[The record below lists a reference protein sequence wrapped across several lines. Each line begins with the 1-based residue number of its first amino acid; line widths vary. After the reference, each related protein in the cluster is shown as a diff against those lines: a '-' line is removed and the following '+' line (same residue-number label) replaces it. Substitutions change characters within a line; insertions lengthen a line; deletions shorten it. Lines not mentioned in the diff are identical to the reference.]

1 MKTILKD
8 NFYEFIERLLENYK
22 VIAPVKKE
30 KGVLFSFVSDPNDI
44 DLIYRGHTLLSP
56 KRFFLPEKE
65 VLFTYEKNGNGVTIY
80 DKCEEV
86 EASKRVLVGIHPCD
100 IQGLIYL
107 DKVFIKD
114 FNDPYYIARRKNTLI
129 IGLTCREPA
138 DYCFCSYTGSGPMI
152 RDGFDL
158 MLTDLGDL
166 YLVEIGSEEGERLIK
181 FNLDLFEEASEDHIK
196 ERDRILKEVDAKIR
210 RYKMASIDGIYDL
223 MVEKFNDPLWD
234 MYGEKCLSCGKCNYV
249 CPTCRCFDIYEE
261 PDYSLRSGKRVRVWD
276 SCHFLSFTRVAGG
289 KVFREERRSRI
300 KQRVFHKYF
309 YSIDEIGSISCV
321 GCGRCIEVCPARIDI
336 REIFNK
342 VMNR

>member
-1 MKTILKD
+1 
-8 NFYEFIERLLENYK
+8 
-22 VIAPVKKE
+22 
-30 KGVLFSFVSDPNDI
+30 
-44 DLIYRGHTLLSP
+44 
-56 KRFFLPEKE
+56 
-65 VLFTYEKNGNGVTIY
+65 
-80 DKCEEV
+80 
-86 EASKRVLVGIHPCD
+86 
-100 IQGLIYL
+100 
-107 DKVFIKD
+107 
-114 FNDPYYIARRKNTLI
+114 
-129 IGLTCREPA
+129 
-138 DYCFCSYTGSGPMI
+138 MI

-223 MVEKFNDPLWD
+223 MMEKFNDPLWD